1 MCAGVPYACWRSLA
15 KIFDKIDRDDDKIV
29 SREEWRA
36 VVSGML
42 GFRGSAELLD
52 AVYQDLDDDR
62 SGRVHF
68 DEIRAWLAST
78 VTQKHARMVSI
89 GVWEGWG
96 ALTH

>member
-1 MCAGVPYACWRSLA
+1 M
-15 KIFDKIDRDDDKIV
+15 
-29 SREEWRA
+29 

-52 AVYQDLDDDR
+52 AVFQDLDDDR

-78 VTQKHARMVSI
+78 VTQKAARMVSA
-89 GVWEGWG
+89 GVWLGRDQCCSHSLSSRPWG
-96 ALTH
+96 LQCCQEPNTALLA